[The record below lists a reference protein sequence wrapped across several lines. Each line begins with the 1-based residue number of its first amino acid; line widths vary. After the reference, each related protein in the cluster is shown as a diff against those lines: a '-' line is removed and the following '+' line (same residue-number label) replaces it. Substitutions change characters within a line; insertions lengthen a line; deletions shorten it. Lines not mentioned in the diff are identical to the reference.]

1 MSRSITKLATQVVT
15 LTRYEWICPECEG
28 VFVKNSG
35 TKVPFIKWLLK
46 EEVREINGIFICN
59 WCASKHENNGK

>member
-15 LTRYEWICPECEG
+15 SHRYDWDCPSCG
-28 VFVKNSG
+28 QPFVINSG
-35 TKVPFIKWLLK
+35 TKIIFIKWLLK